1 MGFVNEFIMPSSHG
15 TRRKSRSTL
24 TKDKVARGI
33 SYLLIDY
40 KVGDKV
46 IVDVDPKEH
55 NTIPHRRFQGK
66 VGIIK
71 EVGRRTIKLSVMIGE
86 KQKLLNT
93 KLNHIKPLSAERKN
107 SK

>member
-1 MGFVNEFIMPSSHG
+1 MYLSCQARTVPEESLESM
-15 TRRKSRSTL
+15 L

-66 VGIIK
+66 VGIVK
-71 EVGRRTIKLSVMIGE
+71 EVGRRTIKFSVMIGD
-86 KQKLLNT
+86 KRKLLCT
-93 KLNHIKPLSAERKN
+93 KLNHIKPLTTDKEN

>member
-1 MGFVNEFIMPSSHG
+1 MPSSHG
-15 TRRKSRSTL
+15 TRRKSRSFL
-24 TKDKVARGI
+24 TKNKVVRGI

-55 NTIPHRRFQGK
+55 NTTPHRRFQGK
-66 VGIIK
+66 VGIVK
-71 EVGRRTIKLSVMIGE
+71 EVGRRTLKLSVMTGE
-86 KQKLLNT
+86 KEKFLCT
-93 KLNHIKPLSAERKN
+93 KLNHIKPLTAENKN

>member
-1 MGFVNEFIMPSSHG
+1 MPSSHG
-15 TRRKSRSTL
+15 TRRKSRSIL
-24 TKDKVARGI
+24 TKDKVTRGI

-93 KLNHIKPLSAERKN
+93 KLNHIKPLSAEREN